1 MDAEDLHEKYRDGQ
15 RRLHPDFF
23 ANAPQE
29 EQDAA
34 AEQSTALN
42 DAYSTLKDPLLRS
55 QYMVGGCAFPSCR
68 CRSPHTPNTRRARAR
83 RLERETDTQKRP
95 NREKRTESH
104 QAMTFPALTPH
115 THAPHTHNTQHPHA
129 FTAHTHT
136 HTHGHTQLLMHGV
149 DAVGEAADT
158 SVDPMLLM
166 DVMEKREEIDKWR
179 GHGDVDEARDAL
191 LALRDVVHKVRRRQ
205 REWRARRE
213 ERPERKGLPKA
224 RERERVKRDRET
236 TPPMNVILVC
246 GELRVRLYISFGVSP
261 PILNTHRIRVFAY
274 P

>member
-68 CRSPHTPNTRRARAR
+68 CRSPHAHLHTCSCK
-83 RLERETDTQKRP
+83 ETWRDDRQIHSKRP
-95 NREKRTESH
+95 NGEERTES
-104 QAMTFPALTPH
+104 QAMTFPTLTPH
-115 THAPHTHNTQHPHA
+115 IHMHPHTHNTQHPHA

-136 HTHGHTQLLMHGV
+136 WTHT
-149 DAVGEAADT
+149 DT
-158 SVDPMLLM
+158 HS
-166 DVMEKREEIDKWR
+166 
-179 GHGDVDEARDAL
+179 
-191 LALRDVVHKVRRRQ
+191 
-205 REWRARRE
+205 
-213 ERPERKGLPKA
+213 
-224 RERERVKRDRET
+224 
-236 TPPMNVILVC
+236 C
-246 GELRVRLYISFGVSP
+246 
-261 PILNTHRIRVFAY
+261 
-274 P
+274 

>member
-1 MDAEDLHEKYRDGQ
+1 M
-15 RRLHPDFF
+15 
-23 ANAPQE
+23 
-29 EQDAA
+29 
-34 AEQSTALN
+34 
-42 DAYSTLKDPLLRS
+42 
-55 QYMVGGCAFPSCR
+55 
-68 CRSPHTPNTRRARAR
+68 
-83 RLERETDTQKRP
+83 
-95 NREKRTESH
+95 
-104 QAMTFPALTPH
+104 
-115 THAPHTHNTQHPHA
+115 
-129 FTAHTHT
+129 
-136 HTHGHTQLLMHGV
+136 
-149 DAVGEAADT
+149 GEAADT

-224 RERERVKRDRET
+224 RERERGKRDRET
-236 TPPMNVILVC
+236 TPSMNVILVC

-261 PILNTHRIRVFAY
+261 PIPNTHVFAY